1 MRRVP
6 AWVLLAVLSACG
18 PAAPTDALPFA
29 PASPT
34 ATPHPS
40 KPGPFPVGVRTV
52 TFEDTGR
59 RKPDGTPRRLVTEIW
74 YPALQSTRG
83 QPGVSYDIRSVLTE
97 AQVAALVDLNLPLLE
112 TSAVR
117 DAPLATAHG
126 PFPLIV
132 FAHGQGAV
140 RWQSTFYTVLLA
152 SHGYVVIST
161 DHEGGTLYDLVRGEL
176 QSVAAGLETRPV
188 DVVYLLNRMERLKP
202 EDPLYGQLDL
212 EHVGVTGH
220 SFGALTSFRVAAT
233 DRRVKAIVP
242 QAPTDVNLAWLG
254 LPQPVKLHLPVMVQA
269 AHQDKTLT
277 WDESI
282 VPTWPLLERPRWLV
296 DIVQGGHFTFS
307 DLCAFDLA
315 SVAERV
321 SLDVM
326 GADVRKVLEDGCGPP
341 APPASVAQPI
351 INHFAVAFFNAHLR
365 GSEGS
370 KALLTQA
377 KGDEVAGATG
387 VVAVTADP

>member
-1 MRRVP
+1 MRL
-6 AWVLLAVLSACG
+6 VLLCALLALCACG
-18 PAAPTDALPFA
+18 PAAPVDVLPFE

-34 ATPHPS
+34 AAPDPT

-52 TFEDTGR
+52 TYEDTGR
-59 RKPDGTPRRLVTEIW
+59 RRADGTPRRLVTEIW
-74 YPALQSTRG
+74 YPATQDTRG
-83 QPGVSYDIRSVLTE
+83 QPGVSYDIRTVLTE
-97 AQVAALVDLNLPLLE
+97 AQVAALADVTVPLLE
-112 TSAVR
+112 TTAVR
-117 DAPLATAHG
+117 DAPLATTHG

-176 QSVAAGLETRPV
+176 QNVAAGLETRPV

-202 EDPLYGQLDL
+202 EDPLYGNLDL
-212 EHVGVTGH
+212 ERIGVTGH
-220 SFGALTSFRVAAT
+220 SFGALTSFRVGAT
-233 DRRVKAIVP
+233 DKRVKAIVP
-242 QAPTDVNLAWLG
+242 QAPPDVNLAWIG
-254 LPQPVKLHLPVMVQA
+254 LPQPVKLGMPVMVQA
-269 AHQDKTLT
+269 AHEDKTLK

-307 DLCAFDLA
+307 DLCGFDLA
-315 SVAERV
+315 SIAERV

-341 APPASVAQPI
+341 APPVTVAQPV
-351 INHFAVAFFNAHLR
+351 INHYGVAFFNAVLK

-370 KALLTQA
+370 RALLTQE
-377 KGDEVAGATG
+377 KGDQVAGAPG
-387 VVAVTADP
+387 VVVLTADP